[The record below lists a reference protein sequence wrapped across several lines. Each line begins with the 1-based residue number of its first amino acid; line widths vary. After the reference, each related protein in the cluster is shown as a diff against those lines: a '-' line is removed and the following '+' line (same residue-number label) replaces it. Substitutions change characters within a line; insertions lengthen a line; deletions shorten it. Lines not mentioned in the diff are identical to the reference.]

1 MPSRAQKP
9 ATIRQV
15 AERAG
20 TSIATVSYVLNGKD
34 RYMRDELRKA
44 VVDAAHELGY
54 VGNAAAR
61 ALKGMQ
67 RGLIAVLVPQFGNNF
82 FTRIC
87 VEVEAVMRL
96 AGSVVITGNSDEDP
110 VQERSILERL
120 IAQQIDGCIIAPA
133 LSRSEN
139 LDLLARHGV
148 PTIILERSIGTVIP
162 TSDFVGHDNF
172 GAGLLATRQ
181 LIAAGHRR
189 IAYAGWNAPIA
200 NIHDRVAG
208 YRAALAEV
216 GVTAYPDR
224 ILLDDLTLAGGR
236 AVAERLAGLDVSAL
250 VIGHHHEL
258 AKGILGELGRQGR
271 RWPDDLSIVMIGT
284 PEWRDLVRPSLACV
298 ERPEGEM
305 GRRAAELLLKK
316 VEVRD
321 HVAPAELLANTFL
334 PGGSIAPPRVP

>member
-1 MPSRAQKP
+1 MTLRPERP

-15 AERAG
+15 AERVG

-34 RYMRDELRKA
+34 RAMRKELREA
-44 VVDAAHELGY
+44 VWTAARDLGY

-87 VEVEAVMRL
+87 VEVEAVMRD

-110 VQERSILERL
+110 AQERSILERL

-133 LSRSEN
+133 LSRPEN
-139 LDLLARHGV
+139 LELLARHGV
-148 PTIILERSIGTVIP
+148 PTVILERSIGADIP
-162 TSDFVGHDNF
+162 STDFVGHDNF

-189 IAYAGWNAPIA
+189 IAYAGWNSPIA
-200 NIHDRVAG
+200 NIHDRIEG

-216 GVTAYPDR
+216 DVVPDPAWVL
-224 ILLDDLTLAGGR
+224 IDDLTLAGGR
-236 AVAERLAGLDVSAL
+236 QVGERLAGLDVTAL

-271 RWPDDLSIVMIGT
+271 RWPEDLSIVLIGT
-284 PEWRDLVRPSLACV
+284 PEWRDLVRPSLACI

-316 VEVRD
+316 VETPA
-321 HVAPAELLANTFL
+321 HVAPALLLANTFL

>member
-1 MPSRAQKP
+1 MRTAKQKP
-9 ATIRQV
+9 VTIRQV

-34 RYMRDELRKA
+34 RYLRDELREA
-44 VVDAAHELGY
+44 VWAAARDLGY

-87 VEVEAVMRL
+87 VEVEAVVRA

-120 IAQQIDGCIIAPA
+120 VAQQIDGCIISPA

-139 LDLLARHGV
+139 LELLARHGV
-148 PTIILERSIGTVIP
+148 PTVILERSIGTVIP
-162 TSDFVGHDNF
+162 ATDFVGHDNF
-172 GAGLLATRQ
+172 GAGLLATRE

-208 YRAALAEV
+208 WRAALAEV
-216 GVTAYPDR
+216 GVTPDPDW
-224 ILLDDLTLAGGR
+224 LLLGDLSVDSGR
-236 AVAERLAGLDVSAL
+236 AAAERLAGLDVTAL

-258 AKGILGELGRQGR
+258 AKGMLGEISRRGL
-271 RWPDDLSIVMIGT
+271 RWPDDLSLVLIGT

-316 VEVRD
+316 VEAPD
-321 HVAPAELLANTFL
+321 HVAPALLLANTFL
-334 PGGSIAPPRVP
+334 PGGSIAPPRHP